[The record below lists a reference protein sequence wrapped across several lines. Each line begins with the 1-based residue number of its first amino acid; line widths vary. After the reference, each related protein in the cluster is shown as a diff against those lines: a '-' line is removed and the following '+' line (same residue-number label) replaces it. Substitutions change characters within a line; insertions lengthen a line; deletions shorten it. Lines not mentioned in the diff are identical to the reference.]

1 MSAHPEVVVLVC
13 GGREYGDQQHVSS
26 VLDDVW
32 FGLAPDQT
40 MTIVHGAARGADT
53 LAHRWAQARQV
64 RVRMFPARWAEYGKS
79 AGFKR
84 NEQMASFLDEQ
95 ARGGASVRCYA
106 FPGGRGTS
114 HMVAI
119 SRRHGISTRQF

>member
-1 MSAHPEVVVLVC
+1 VSPAEVVVLVC
-13 GGREYGDQQHVSS
+13 GGREYDDYQHVAS

-32 FGLAPDQT
+32 FGLAPGQA
-40 MTIVHGAARGADT
+40 MRVVHGAARGADR
-53 LAHRWAQARQV
+53 LAGRWAKARQV
-64 RVRMFPARWAEYGKS
+64 RTDVFPARWAEYGKS
-79 AGFKR
+79 AGYRR
-84 NEQMASFLDEQ
+84 NEEMASFLDQ
-95 ARGGASVRCYA
+95 LARAGATVRCYA